1 MSDQAPALKI
11 IFQKIS
17 RKLLKQIL
25 SINEKPLDLD
35 WTLPSPDFEEA
46 LFNALISLRETN
58 KSKFSEFC
66 TVLFDINAICS
77 EDKKGRVIISEIRAA
92 GKLSE
97 ALTEIG
103 ELKPSIE
110 LWASWVYL
118 KMPKLWDHLKRETVV
133 KQFNSLGGQKKYIKK
148 PQLETP
154 SDLHLQAFKNE
165 FLEYMKREGT
175 FITFTHTVIENM
187 GPFTRYIIH
196 VNPFPKQ
203 VEQFSEKGDFGVGLN
218 PNADAFTIIHD
229 KHENDFLR
237 IKCEYNTNQR
247 ARILEIFAKYM
258 LSTEIIPKPTEEY
271 PICEFNPNYD
281 PHFKLVTNSTLID
294 SVRISA
300 ATIEITDPTQILPDI
315 VKHTCKDGDIFPR
328 LEKTLSN
335 FPVEW
340 RRPLAWEFEFHIY
353 ETANR
358 IYQPN
363 FNGDSEPI
371 KAKKPKK
378 YTIHVSAS
386 NLSITNNPS
395 ESHRQLILDTLADN
409 GIKNVHKKEYLA
421 KEYRK

>member
-103 ELKPSIE
+103 VPKPSIE

-118 KMPKLWDHLKRETVV
+118 KMPELWEHLKRETVV

-148 PQLETP
+148 PELETP
-154 SDLHLQAFKNE
+154 SDLHREAFKTE
-165 FLEYMKREGT
+165 FLAYMKREGT

-229 KHENDFLR
+229 KRENDFLR

-258 LSTEIIPKPTEEY
+258 LSTEIISKPTEEY
-271 PICEFNPNYD
+271 PIREFNPNYD
-281 PHFKLVTNSTLID
+281 PHFKLVTNSTLIE

-315 VKHTCKDGDIFPR
+315 VKHTCKDGDVFPR

-335 FPVEW
+335 FPVE
-340 RRPLAWEFEFHIY
+340 
-353 ETANR
+353 
-358 IYQPN
+358 
-363 FNGDSEPI
+363 
-371 KAKKPKK
+371 
-378 YTIHVSAS
+378 
-386 NLSITNNPS
+386 
-395 ESHRQLILDTLADN
+395 
-409 GIKNVHKKEYLA
+409 
-421 KEYRK
+421 

>member
-25 SINEKPLDLD
+25 SINDKPLDLD
-35 WTLPSPDFEEA
+35 WTLSSPDFEEA

-77 EDKKGRVIISEIRAA
+77 EDKKGRVIISEIKAA

-103 ELKPSIE
+103 EPKPSIE

-118 KMPKLWDHLKRETVV
+118 KMPELWEHLKRETVV

-148 PQLETP
+148 PELEAP
-154 SDLHLQAFKNE
+154 SNLHREAFKKE
-165 FLEYMKREGT
+165 FLDYMKREKTLIT
-175 FITFTHTVIENM
+175 FIHTVVENM

-218 PNADAFTIIHD
+218 QNADAFTIIHD
-229 KHENDFLR
+229 KRENDFLR

-247 ARILEIFAKYM
+247 ARILEIFGK
-258 LSTEIIPKPTEEY
+258 
-271 PICEFNPNYD
+271 
-281 PHFKLVTNSTLID
+281 
-294 SVRISA
+294 
-300 ATIEITDPTQILPDI
+300 
-315 VKHTCKDGDIFPR
+315 
-328 LEKTLSN
+328 
-335 FPVEW
+335 
-340 RRPLAWEFEFHIY
+340 
-353 ETANR
+353 
-358 IYQPN
+358 
-363 FNGDSEPI
+363 
-371 KAKKPKK
+371 
-378 YTIHVSAS
+378 
-386 NLSITNNPS
+386 
-395 ESHRQLILDTLADN
+395 
-409 GIKNVHKKEYLA
+409 
-421 KEYRK
+421 